1 MRPAIARLSLIS
13 LTLLLA
19 ACQTSGPVRDINYA
33 PVRPVTPPPA
43 PSGNG
48 SIYQG
53 GHEVSW
59 FEDMRARRVG
69 DLLTVIL
76 SESTSANK
84 SAKSGT
90 KKSNSNTIANPTIF
104 GSTPQFNTPGLIPLA
119 SNDNNTLAFSTS
131 AANDFKGE
139 GSASQS
145 NAITG
150 NITVSVI
157 EVLPNRNLMIR
168 GEKRIGINQG
178 NEYIRLSGIVRSQ
191 DISPENQV
199 ESSRIADPTIIYV
212 GDGQL
217 ADSNAMGWLAKFFI
231 SPIFPF

>member
-1 MRPAIARLSLIS
+1 
-13 LTLLLA
+13 
-19 ACQTSGPVRDINYA
+19 
-33 PVRPVTPPPA
+33 
-43 PSGNG
+43 
-48 SIYQG
+48 
-53 GHEVSW
+53 
-59 FEDMRARRVG
+59 
-69 DLLTVIL
+69 
-76 SESTSANK
+76 
-84 SAKSGT
+84 
-90 KKSNSNTIANPTIF
+90 
-104 GSTPQFNTPGLIPLA
+104 GLIPLA